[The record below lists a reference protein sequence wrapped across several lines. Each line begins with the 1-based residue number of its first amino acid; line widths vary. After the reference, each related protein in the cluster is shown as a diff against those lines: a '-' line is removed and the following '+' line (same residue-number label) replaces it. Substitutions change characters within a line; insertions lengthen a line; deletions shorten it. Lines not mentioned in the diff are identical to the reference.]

1 MRKFYDAAPLHSRSG
16 TPDKSKP
23 FFTKYL
29 PVEGEIKLND
39 FILWEKQ
46 TYASEERY
54 KEYIGKVY
62 KLGEPT
68 GLGLG
73 MIVLEDFYPKKS
85 LDEVRESIIAFMKRH
100 GKERTPEQ
108 IEENAIRNQ
117 KTSGYLHLKV
127 GYNIFEKDVKKVKLF
142 LCSRDIAVG
151 DTVVWLHKYTW
162 SMFQEF
168 PVTTQEGVDIM
179 KKDHAGKWG
188 VKIGEISP
196 EATWVKEDMEFNEED
211 IHKACYHPEHRVVDQ
226 WDISDE
232 EWADWKPNN
241 RCLKCWMIKCS
252 QCGHYH

>member
-151 DTVVWLHKYTW
+151 DSVWSNFDGGSLSEGKYLRKEDVYMYFKNPKGEEIMLH
-162 SMFQEF
+162 ED
-168 PVTTQEGVDIM
+168 EC
-179 KKDHAGKWG
+179 KDWFFKA
-188 VKIGEISP
+188 IGEISP
-196 EATWVKEDMEFNEED
+196 EATWVKEGTEFDDSDTYPTIED
-211 IHKACYHPEHRVVDQ
+211 VE
-226 WDISDE
+226 SDNPR
-232 EWADWKPNN
+232 AVI
-241 RCLKCWMIKCS
+241 LIKCS